1 MERFGYAGP
10 TAAVPE
16 SREGGRS
23 FARDQDQE
31 NDMADPPDIVASL
44 AAVTGRYAA
53 ILCDVWGVVH
63 NGEWHFPAAA
73 EALAKARAQNVPVV
87 LITNSPRRSADVVAQ
102 MNAIGVP
109 ADAYDRVVTS
119 GDVTRDLI
127 AEGPG
132 KIFHIGP
139 ERDFNLYDG
148 LGVELVEEFEAS
160 GVVCTGFF
168 DDEVEKPADYAEL
181 LQRLRARNLPF
192 ICANPD
198 ILVERGER
206 IIWCAGALARDY
218 AQLGGRTLIAG
229 KPFAPI
235 YDLAMKEVTGLLG
248 HAVERNRVLAV
259 GDGMMTDVKGAA
271 DNGFDVLYVS
281 GGIHARDYG
290 EALRPDP
297 ERLAAFLAKHGYRP
311 VAVIPRLR

>member
-1 MERFGYAGP
+1 
-10 TAAVPE
+10 
-16 SREGGRS
+16 
-23 FARDQDQE
+23 
-31 NDMADPPDIVASL
+31 MADTPDIIASL
-44 AAVTGRYAA
+44 ADLTENYAA

-63 NGEWHFPAAA
+63 NGEWHFPVAAK
-73 EALAKARAQNVPVV
+73 ALAQARAAKVPVV
-87 LITNSPRRSADVVAQ
+87 LITNSPRRSADVIAQ

-127 AEGPG
+127 AEGPR

-139 ERDFNLYDG
+139 ERDFTLYDG
-148 LGVELVEEFEAS
+148 LKVEIVEEFEAS
-160 GVVCTGFF
+160 GVVCTGLY

-206 IIWCAGALARDY
+206 TIWCAGALARDY

-235 YDLAMKEVTGLLG
+235 YSLAMKEVAGLLG
-248 HAVERNRVLAV
+248 HPVERRTVLAV

-290 EALRPDP
+290 DPLKPDP
-297 ERLAAFLAKHGYRP
+297 ERLAGFLATHGYRP
-311 VAVIPRLR
+311 VAVIPRLQ

>member
-1 MERFGYAGP
+1 
-10 TAAVPE
+10 
-16 SREGGRS
+16 
-23 FARDQDQE
+23 
-31 NDMADPPDIVASL
+31 MADSPDIIASL
-44 AAVTGRYAA
+44 DDLAGRYAA

-73 EALAKARAQNVPVV
+73 GALARARASNVPVV

-102 MNAIGVP
+102 MKIIGVP
-109 ADAYDRVVTS
+109 ADACDRVVTS

-127 AEGPG
+127 AEGPR

-139 ERDFNLYDG
+139 ERDFTLYDG
-148 LGVELVEEFEAS
+148 LDVDLVEEFEAS
-160 GVVCTGFF
+160 GIVCTGLY

-206 IIWCAGALARDY
+206 TIWCAGALARDY

-235 YDLAMKEVTGLLG
+235 YDVAMKEVAGLLG
-248 HAVERNRVLAV
+248 RAVERSEVLAI

-290 EALRPDP
+290 DPLRPDP
-297 ERLAAFLAKHGYRP
+297 ERLAGFLDKHGYRP
-311 VAVIPRLR
+311 VAVIPRLQ